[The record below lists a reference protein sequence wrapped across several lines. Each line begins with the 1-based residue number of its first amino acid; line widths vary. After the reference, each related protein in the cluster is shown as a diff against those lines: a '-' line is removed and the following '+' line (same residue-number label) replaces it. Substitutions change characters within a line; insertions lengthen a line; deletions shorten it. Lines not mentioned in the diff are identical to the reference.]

1 MPMLVIGIL
10 LVLAK
15 LAEFGPFA
23 RLSWW
28 WILVPFGLAAL
39 WWEFADASGLTK
51 RRAMDKMDA
60 KKIARRDKALEA
72 LGLNTRRQKLA
83 TKASEAK
90 ARAVSADPTHTDAP
104 PPTPPRREPRK

>member
-1 MPMLVIGIL
+1 MPMLVIGVL
-10 LVLAK
+10 LVVAK

-28 WILVPFGLAAL
+28 WILVPFALAAV

-51 RRAMDKMDA
+51 RRAMDKMEA
-60 KKIARRDKALEA
+60 KKISRRDQALEA

-83 TKASEAK
+83 TRASEAR
-90 ARAVSADPTHTDAP
+90 AREVSADPTHSDAP
-104 PPTPPRREPRK
+104 PPTPPRREPRP

>member
-10 LVLAK
+10 LVVAK

-23 RLSWW
+23 RWSWW
-28 WILVPFGLAAL
+28 IMLIPFALAAV

-51 RRAMDKMDA
+51 RREMDKMDA
-60 KKIARRDKALEA
+60 KKISRRDKALEA
-72 LGLNTRRQKLA
+72 LGLNTRRQKMA

-90 ARAVSADPTHTDAP
+90 ARAASADPTHTDAP
-104 PPTPPRREPRK
+104 PPQPPRREPRK